1 MTAKQHA
8 EHEGETM
15 AVWLHFQAPEMR
27 EWQCIFDYISKRG
40 RVGGG
45 NGIKFIIH
53 TSENGHNKPHLHA
66 QYQQKEVV
74 LEIPSGK
81 VITGN
86 INSKKMKLAS
96 EWVVTNEAF
105 LKKNGTSLLTGFII
119 FADADLNHWS
129 VIIGL

>member
-1 MTAKQHA
+1 MPNMK
-8 EHEGETM
+8 
-15 AVWLHFQAPEMR
+15 
-27 EWQCIFDYISKRG
+27 G
-40 RVGGG
+40 RQWPFGYTFKLQKCANGNAYSTTSRSEDVLGG

-105 LKKNGTSLLTGFII
+105 LKQKWNELAHGVYYFC
-119 FADADLNHWS
+119 
-129 VIIGL
+129 

>member
-8 EHEGETM
+8 THEGETM
-15 AVWLHFQAPEMR
+15 AVWLNSQAPEMR

-40 RVGGG
+40 RVGEDK
-45 NGIKFIIH
+45 GIKFIIH
-53 TSENGHNKPHLHA
+53 TAENGHNKPHLHA

-105 LKKNGTSLLTGFII
+105 LKQKWNGLAHGVYYFC
-119 FADADLNHWS
+119 
-129 VIIGL
+129 

>member
-40 RVGGG
+40 RVGEE

-86 INSKKMKLAS
+86 INSKKMKLLL
-96 EWVVTNEAF
+96 NGLLQMRPF
-105 LKKNGTSLLTGFII
+105 LSKNGTSLLTGFII
-119 FADADLNHWS
+119 FADADLNH
-129 VIIGL
+129 

>member
-40 RVGGG
+40 RVGEE
-45 NGIKFIIH
+45 NGINFIIH

-74 LEIPSGK
+74 LKIPSGK

-96 EWVVTNEAF
+96 
-105 LKKNGTSLLTGFII
+105 
-119 FADADLNHWS
+119 
-129 VIIGL
+129 

>member
-1 MTAKQHA
+1 
-8 EHEGETM
+8 M

-40 RVGGG
+40 RVGEE
-45 NGIKFIIH
+45 NEIKFIIH

-96 EWVVTNEAF
+96 EWVVTMRPF
-105 LKKNGTSLLTGFII
+105 LSKNGTSLLTGFII
-119 FADADLNHWS
+119 FADADLNH
-129 VIIGL
+129 